1 MTQFT
6 FSYTEQEHPIFGQ
19 ITRPL
24 LKFALY
30 STRFGEWLSVKKV
43 LADTGA
49 DISVVP
55 LPLGQILVAEVE
67 LGQPIQLGGIL
78 SSNLIVNGFVHQI
91 QAKIDDYH
99 FDMPIAISTSS
110 TIPPILGRKNA
121 LDRFKV
127 SFIHGKELILE
138 I

>member
-1 MTQFT
+1 MSQFT

-24 LKFALY
+24 LKLAFY

-55 LPLGQILVAEVE
+55 LPLGQILVPEVE

-91 QAKIDDYH
+91 QAKIGDYR
-99 FDMPIAISTSS
+99 FDMPIAVSTSS
-110 TIPPILGRKNA
+110 NIPPILGRQNA

-127 SFIHGKELILE
+127 HFIHGKELILE